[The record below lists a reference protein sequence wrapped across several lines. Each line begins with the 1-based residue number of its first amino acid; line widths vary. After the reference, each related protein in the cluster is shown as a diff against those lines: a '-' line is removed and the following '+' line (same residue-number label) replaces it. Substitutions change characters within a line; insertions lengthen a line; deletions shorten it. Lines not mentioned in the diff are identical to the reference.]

1 MSQWFR
7 KYNLIGWFLC
17 LFCFHNVY
25 AESPF
30 EHANAVNFPKV
41 LSADEAFDL
50 SYTYRGTTLD
60 LSWKIAPQCYL
71 YRESIKVF
79 IHQQNQALLPLLN
92 EASLPSGKT
101 VHDPALGEQVVYT
114 DRLDLSIDL
123 SSVLT
128 DTKQNPLV
136 IEVEYQGCSENG
148 FCYPPMSKTFNIT
161 SHSKKIENILPQEE
175 SVENKSVE
183 NQSKMPTS
191 YLAIIATFY
200 VFGLLL
206 SFTPCVLPMI
216 PILFVVIV
224 GQGHLNTRRAFG
236 VSLCYVLSMAFTYA
250 IAGIIVATFPCQ
262 ALMQKAHCRLEKYR
276 YFEKYTTR
284 RPSSAR
290 SRKEKQ

>member
-161 SHSKKIENILPQEE
+161 SHSKKIENIIIEAILEIPKTAWMQTGGKHGKHTEHLG
-175 SVENKSVE
+175 
-183 NQSKMPTS
+183 
-191 YLAIIATFY
+191 YLLAEMQY
-200 VFGLLL
+200 L
-206 SFTPCVLPMI
+206 
-216 PILFVVIV
+216 
-224 GQGHLNTRRAFG
+224 QR
-236 VSLCYVLSMAFTYA
+236 TYPNS
-250 IAGIIVATFPCQ
+250 TW
-262 ALMQKAHCRLEKYR
+262 
-276 YFEKYTTR
+276 
-284 RPSSAR
+284 
-290 SRKEKQ
+290 